1 MQQRLTTGDMLLLCT
16 DGLYNFV
23 PTEEMQQMLL
33 QAEELS
39 ELVQQLL
46 ALALEKGSSDN
57 LTVIVY
63 RHEAAE
69 RIEA

>member
-1 MQQRLTTGDMLLLCT
+1 
-16 DGLYNFV
+16 
-23 PTEEMQQMLL
+23 MLL